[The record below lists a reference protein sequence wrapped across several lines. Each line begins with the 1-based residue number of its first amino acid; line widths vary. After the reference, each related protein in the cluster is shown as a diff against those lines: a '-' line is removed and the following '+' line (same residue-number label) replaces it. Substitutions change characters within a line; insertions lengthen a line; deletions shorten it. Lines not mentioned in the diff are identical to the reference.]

1 MDSDNKFWLCM
12 WALLAVLLLGVMLM
26 GTLNAFDKRVKWAEA
41 VSNGADPMV
50 VSCALYDSSSGAD
63 HVICGLLAQN
73 RK

>member
-12 WALLAVLLLGVMLM
+12 WSLLATVLICMIISCTV
-26 GTLNAFDKRVKWAEA
+26 NALDRRVKWAEA

-50 VSCALYDSSSGAD
+50 ASCALYDGSSAE